1 MVLDGALIPLAGSV
15 VVASLIGSP
24 HCAGMCGGFV
34 CFYSAQDGPR
44 RILPHAAYHLG
55 RLTSY
60 ASLGALAG
68 AIGIGLDRMGAAAG
82 VQRGAAIVAGFALL
96 VWGGLSLARA
106 GGVRV
111 VLPAGLQRLG
121 VPIVAAMRVV
131 HAQPPAVRALVL
143 GLVTTLLPC
152 GWLYLYVATA
162 AGTGSPLA
170 GAVVMAAFWLGTVPV
185 LAGLGIF
192 AQRAI
197 APLRRRLPAIS
208 SAALIVVGLLT
219 ITGKFHPVKTC
230 PACSHVQPAG
240 AGVAPRAPGDAPAPA
255 PVPTAPAPTNASPD
269 HDHR

>member
-15 VVASLIGSP
+15 AITSLIGSP

-34 CFYSAQDGPR
+34 CFYSAQGEKR
-44 RILPHAAYHLG
+44 RLLPHVAYHVG
-55 RLTSY
+55 RFTSY

-68 AIGIGLDRMGAAAG
+68 AAGVGLDSLGAAAG
-82 VQRGAAIVAGFALL
+82 IQRGAAIIAGLALL
-96 VWGGLSLARA
+96 IWGGLSLVRA
-106 GGVRV
+106 VGVRLA
-111 VLPAGLQRLG
+111 LPGGLQRLG
-121 VPIVAAMRVV
+121 IPIVTAMRVV
-131 HAQPPAVRALVL
+131 HAQPPPVRALVL

-170 GAVVMAAFWLGTVPV
+170 GAIVMAAFWLGTVPV

-197 APLRRRLPAIS
+197 LPLRRRLPAIS

-219 ITGKFHPVKTC
+219 IAGKFHPAATC
-230 PACSHVQPAG
+230 AACSSVQRPA
-240 AGVAPRAPGDAPAPA
+240 AASAPVAP
-255 PVPTAPAPTNASPD
+255 AS

>member
-1 MVLDGALIPLAGSV
+1 MVLDGALIALAGSV
-15 VVASLIGSP
+15 MITSLIGSP

-34 CFYSAQDGPR
+34 CFYSAQGEKR
-44 RILPHAAYHLG
+44 RLLPHAAYHLG

-82 VQRGAAIVAGFALL
+82 VQRGAAIIAGLALL
-96 VWGGLSLARA
+96 IWGGLSLVRA
-106 GGVRV
+106 VGVHIALPGG
-111 VLPAGLQRLG
+111 LKRLG
-121 VPIVAAMRVV
+121 VPIVTAMRVV
-131 HAQPPAVRALVL
+131 HAQPPATRALVL

-162 AGTGSPLA
+162 AGTGSPFA

-185 LAGLGIF
+185 LAGLGLV

-197 APLRRRLPAIS
+197 MPLRQRLPAIS

-219 ITGKFHPVKTC
+219 ITGKFHPAATC
-230 PACSHVQPAG
+230 AACNSVQRPAAS
-240 AGVAPRAPGDAPAPA
+240 APAVPA
-255 PVPTAPAPTNASPD
+255 S